1 MVDKI
6 VVTVTDLAKKHPD
19 KPAYQGFYS
28 LAKYIYQDDGEMVTE
43 SFALDKETLEISR
56 AKIMAILIDEM
67 PVKEKKPN
75 SSSTTNESKQ
85 TRLS

>member
-1 MVDKI
+1 
-6 VVTVTDLAKKHPD
+6 
-19 KPAYQGFYS
+19 
-28 LAKYIYQDDGEMVTE
+28 MVTE
-43 SFALDKETLEISR
+43 SFALDKETLELLR
-56 AKIMAILIDEM
+56 AKTVAILIDEM